1 MGLIYF
7 EITNH
12 ETMDVNYVP
21 IQSTP
26 GSVSKKRLSEILQL
40 KLANSLDEYE
50 LKGKKFK
57 NTLEKASKAFAS
69 MIAKQDRKRRKEK
82 E

>member
-1 MGLIYF
+1 M
-7 EITNH
+7 

-21 IQSTP
+21 TLSTP
-26 GSVSKKRLSEILQL
+26 RSVSKKRLSEVLQL
-40 KLANSLDEYE
+40 KLANSLDEYH

-69 MIAKQDRKRRKEK
+69 MIAKQDRKKKKAKE
-82 E
+82 